1 MLFSKDG
8 NDDKFYKAKVE
19 FLSPDEKTGKEQRTK
34 VVYLVQ
40 ASSLSRA
47 LAYIDKVM
55 KEAMI
60 DYVSV
65 AATGTS
71 VEAVFLKGEVIWL

>member
-1 MLFSKDG
+1 M
-8 NDDKFYKAKVE
+8 
-19 FLSPDEKTGKEQRTK
+19 
-34 VVYLVQ
+34 YLVQ

-71 VEAVFLKGEVIWL
+71 VEDVFLIKGEVIWM